1 MESPELN
8 FVYLMLLNT
17 YLELMGVKIN
27 KIELDDNNE
36 LDNNI
41 KLDDKVNI
49 KNKLENNHFEVPEIS
64 QEEIDSFFA
73 NSRSNNYEQNKE
85 KFENDYYQDRNL
97 FPLGWLRG
105 FDVDTRIDI
114 LNEAIEKKVSILNTD
129 GYKKYIE
136 GKRIL

>member
-27 KIELDDNNE
+27 KIGLDDNNE

-73 NSRSNNYEQNKE
+73 NSRSNNYEQKQE

-136 GKRIL
+136 GKLIL